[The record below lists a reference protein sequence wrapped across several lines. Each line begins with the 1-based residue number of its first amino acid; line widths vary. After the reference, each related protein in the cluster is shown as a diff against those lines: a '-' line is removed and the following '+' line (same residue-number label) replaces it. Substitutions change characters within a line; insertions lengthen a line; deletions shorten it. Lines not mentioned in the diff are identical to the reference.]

1 MFDRFMRHLTYCFSD
16 YYFVDEL
23 PCVRGELIVFSNKC
37 SEAILLSADIL
48 AQWSLAWIFLHIK
61 EGQIFSYLD

>member
-1 MFDRFMRHLTYCFSD
+1 MFDCFMRHLTYRFSD

-48 AQWSLAWIFLHIK
+48 A
-61 EGQIFSYLD
+61 